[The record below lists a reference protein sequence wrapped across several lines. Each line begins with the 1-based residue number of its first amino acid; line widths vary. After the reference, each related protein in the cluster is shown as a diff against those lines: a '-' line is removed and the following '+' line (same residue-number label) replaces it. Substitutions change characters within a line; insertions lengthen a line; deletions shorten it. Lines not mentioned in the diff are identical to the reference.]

1 MTVSEPW
8 TLTVRAKGARA
19 AGYPQRFARCVAMW
33 CDAQRRVVGCGATRS
48 VAWWNVAMR
57 RGASPT
63 VMSISPTRLID
74 YVKTWRGRE
83 ATSRQ
88 RRCRIAS
95 LRQRQPTRRARL
107 PQSSL
112 DKQRNQPSHPAL
124 SSLFQGGLVMD
135 RDDPE
140 QAADRHARAA
150 VMAIFAVILV
160 VAIMAAFVT
169 TLEGIDTRDAG
180 NVTQPGTIG
189 LAKPHPPLDRAP
201 GEPVRR

>member
-1 MTVSEPW
+1 
-8 TLTVRAKGARA
+8 
-19 AGYPQRFARCVAMW
+19 MW
-33 CDAQRRVVGCGATRS
+33 CDAQRRVVERCDAPRR
-48 VAWWNVAMR
+48 VAL
-57 RGASPT
+57 PT

-74 YVKTWRGRE
+74 YVRTWRGRE

-88 RRCRIAS
+88 RCCRIVF

-107 PQSSL
+107 PPRSL

-124 SSLFQGGLVMD
+124 SSLFQGGLAMD
-135 RDDPE
+135 RDDSK

-150 VMAIFAVILV
+150 VMAIFAVILA

-201 GEPVRR
+201 GEPVRD